1 MSRKS
6 LLFLISFFLSFLSGS
21 CNRPADSSQPWRV
34 TELPPQ
40 AWAKVTPS
48 RTPLIIST
56 RLANQPISTPTP
68 DPTRILPTPRTKPD
82 EYVVQPNDT
91 LGLIAQKF
99 NVSLDAL
106 IAENKLKN
114 PNQLQVGQVLK
125 IPVPELLS
133 RGPAF
138 KIIPDSEL
146 VNGPALA
153 DFDIESFVKSK
164 KGYLSTY
171 QEEVEGVSFSGVE
184 IIERVTQDY
193 SVGARILLAVL
204 EYQSGWVTQASPP
217 SSRLDY
223 PMGVVDPRRKGLYLQ
238 LTWTASYLNYGYYYW
253 RVNAVSSWTFTDG
266 SVVPIANGIN
276 AGTAGVQKL
285 FSLLYSRSDWERIVT
300 ETGIFSTYSK
310 LFGYPHDYAID
321 PLIPRG
327 LTQPPFQL
335 PFEPGAVWSY
345 TGGPHAGWGLGSA
358 WAAIDFAPPGDALG
372 CVQSNSW
379 VVAVT
384 GGLITRANRG
394 AVIQDLDSDGIE
406 QTGWTVLYMH
416 IESRDRVTPGTY
428 LKPGQRV
435 GHPSCEGGVST
446 GTHVHIARRY
456 NGEWISADGSIP
468 LNLEGWIVNSSGGE
482 YDGVMV
488 RDGHTVE
495 AWNGRKPENQIQ
507 R

>member
-1 MSRKS
+1 MTRT
-6 LLFLISFFLSFLSGS
+6 FFLVSSIFIFILTIS

-34 TELPPQ
+34 TELAAQ
-40 AWAKVTPS
+40 VWVKATPS
-48 RTPLIIST
+48 RTPLVIPT
-56 RLANQPISTPTP
+56 RAANQPIPTPTP
-68 DPTRILPTPRTKPD
+68 DPTRILPTPRTQPD
-82 EYVVQPNDT
+82 EYIVKPNDT
-91 LGLIAQKF
+91 LGLIAQRF
-99 NVSLDAL
+99 NVDINAL
-106 IAENKLKN
+106 IQENKLKN

-125 IPVPELLS
+125 IPVPELQA
-133 RGPAF
+133 RGPSF

-153 DFDIESFVKSK
+153 DFDINQFLSKS

-171 QEEVEGVSFSGVE
+171 QEEVDGTSLTGAE
-184 IIERVTQDY
+184 IIERVSQDF

-204 EYQSGWVTQASPP
+204 EYQSGWVTQPSPP
-217 SSRLDY
+217 ANRMEY
-223 PMGVVDPRRKGLYLQ
+223 PMGVIDPRRKGLYLQ
-238 LTWTASYLNYGYYYW
+238 LTWAASYLNFGYYYW
-253 RVNAVSSWTFTDG
+253 RVNAVSSWTFSDG
-266 SVVPIANGIN
+266 SVVPVANGIN

-285 FSLLYSRSDWERIVT
+285 FSLLYPRSSWERAVT
-300 ETGIFSTYSK
+300 DQGVFATYTK
-310 LFGYPHDYAID
+310 LFGYPHDYAVD
-321 PLIPRG
+321 PLLPRG
-327 LTQPPFQL
+327 LRQPPLQL

-358 WAAIDFAPPGDALG
+358 WAAIDFAPPGNALG

-379 VVAVT
+379 VVAMAN
-384 GGLITRANRG
+384 GLITRADRG

-406 QTGWTVLYMH
+406 QTGWTILYMH
-416 IESRDRVTPGTY
+416 IESRDRVAPGTY
-428 LKPGQRV
+428 LKAGERI

-468 LNLEGWIVNSSGGE
+468 LNMEGWIASSTGSE
-482 YDGVMV
+482 YNGILV
-488 RDGHTVE
+488 RDGQTIE